1 MKHLRSDEG
10 ETQGNILPGEEAQQL
25 LGENNVIKSLVVLG
39 NKFADESEVAE
50 MICTAL
56 GMVH

>member
-1 MKHLRSDEG
+1 MSNHFIIIS
-10 ETQGNILPGEEAQQL
+10 GEEAQQL
-25 LGENNVIKSLVVLG
+25 LGENHVIQSLVDLG

-56 GMVH
+56 GE